1 MTLPRGGRDREVRD
15 LTEQKELKRGRCRKG
30 RRGCS
35 ARGKRAT
42 AKLESARYVKEKL
55 ESAKLVRERLGRGR

>member
-1 MTLPRGGRDREVRD
+1 VRD
-15 LTEQKELKRGRCRKG
+15 LTEQKELRRGHCRKW

-42 AKLESARYVKEKL
+42 VKLESVRYVKEKL
-55 ESAKLVRERLGRGR
+55 ESAKLVRERQGRGR